1 MKCLVCHQ
9 LIVINRFKEVL
20 SIQSPLLC
28 VSCQN
33 QMIRKKG
40 GLLFEENEWLKSVI
54 ERLNKGDIILTELFI
69 NSFYVE
75 IKRRLK
81 YQHQIYILDY
91 SANSPYP
98 WMVILLDQVKRKLT
112 PLERESVQL
121 LLIKEVNS
129 DRQCI
134 MMMS

>member
-54 ERLNKGDIILTELFI
+54 ERLNKGDIILTKCLINRELAYCLI
-69 NSFYVE
+69 NNEPAEYFN
-75 IKRRLK
+75 
-81 YQHQIYILDY
+81 
-91 SANSPYP
+91 NSENRF
-98 WMVILLDQVKRKLT
+98 VIRG
-112 PLERESVQL
+112 
-121 LLIKEVNS
+121 
-129 DRQCI
+129 
-134 MMMS
+134 

>member
-69 NSFYVE
+69 NSASKGE
-75 IKRRLK
+75 NKGDRTKTSSI
-81 YQHQIYILDY
+81 
-91 SANSPYP
+91 
-98 WMVILLDQVKRKLT
+98 VKRKGRVIKNPPADAGNVGDEGLIPGPED
-112 PLERESVQL
+112 PLE
-121 LLIKEVNS
+121 KEITTHS
-129 DRQCI
+129 SI
-134 MMMS
+134 LA